1 VHGGGQKRPV
11 VNFFRLQIC
20 TLLLSA
26 SGVVQGA
33 APQSAAAHDFT
44 AKVIAVLDGDTVL
57 IRRGGSMVKI
67 RLAEIDAPEVAH
79 AGTGGQMPDSPQPF
93 GENSKRSLSGMVLGK
108 QVDVVTQAVDQY
120 GRLVAKLSVDGRD
133 VNAEQVRRGMA
144 WAALGWR
151 QSHRTPSGV
160 PLRSEQEAHSA
171 TPFLGED
178 PRDLAGKSYAH
189 GNHPLLAL
197 QAEARQA
204 RRGLWVQP
212 VPISPRDWR
221 KQHPAQPVTKSP
233 VPDDCGNKKYCS
245 EMRSCAEARYYLT
258 QCGVGSLDGNG
269 DGLPC
274 ERLCAAAAG
283 R

>member
-1 VHGGGQKRPV
+1 M
-11 VNFFRLQIC
+11 NFFSLLIC
-20 TLLLSA
+20 TMLLSA

-33 APQSAAAHDFT
+33 VPQSDAAHVFT

-57 IRRGGSMVKI
+57 IRRGGGMVKI

-79 AGTGGQMPDSPQPF
+79 AGTGGQMPDSQNAQPF

-144 WAALGWR
+144 WAVLGWR
-151 QSHRTPSGV
+151 QSRRTPSGV
-160 PLRSEQEAHSA
+160 PLRSKQEAHSA
-171 TPFLGED
+171 TMFLGED
-178 PRDLAGKSYAH
+178 PRDLAGKSYQQSH
-189 GNHPLLAL
+189 HPLLAL

-212 VPISPRDWR
+212 VPIPPRDWR
-221 KQHPAQPVTKSP
+221 KQHPAQPHSVTKSP

-245 EMRSCAEARYYLT
+245 EMRSCDEARYYLT

-274 ERLCAAAAG
+274 ERLCAAATG

>member
-1 VHGGGQKRPV
+1 M
-11 VNFFRLQIC
+11 
-20 TLLLSA
+20 LLSA
-26 SGVVQGA
+26 SGVAQGA
-33 APQSAAAHDFT
+33 VPQSDAAHDFT

-57 IRRGGSMVKI
+57 IRRGGGMVKI

-79 AGTGGQMPDSPQPF
+79 AGKGGQTFDSQNTQPF

-108 QVDVVTQAVDQY
+108 QVEVVTQAVDQY

-144 WAALGWR
+144 WAAPGWR
-151 QSHRTPSGV
+151 QNRRTPSGV
-160 PLRSEQEAHSA
+160 PLRSKQETHSA
-171 TPFLGED
+171 TMFLGED
-178 PRDLAGKSYAH
+178 PRDLAGKSYPQ
-189 GNHPLLAL
+189 GNHPMLAL

-204 RRGLWVQP
+204 RRGLWVQSD
-212 VPISPRDWR
+212 PIPPRDWR
-221 KQHPAQPVTKSP
+221 KQRPAQPHSVAKSP
-233 VPDDCGNKKYCS
+233 VSDGCGNKKYCF
-245 EMRSCAEARYYLT
+245 EMRSCDEARYYLT

-274 ERLCAAAAG
+274 ERLCAASAG

>member
-1 VHGGGQKRPV
+1 M
-11 VNFFRLQIC
+11 NFFRLQIC

-120 GRLVAKLSVDGRD
+120 GRLVANLSVDGRD

-144 WAALGWR
+144 WEYSYR
-151 QSHRTPSGV
+151 
-160 PLRSEQEAHSA
+160 HS
-171 TPFLGED
+171 
-178 PRDLAGKSYAH
+178 
-189 GNHPLLAL
+189 NHVLLAL
-197 QAEARQA
+197 QGEAKQA
-204 RRGLWVQP
+204 GRGLWVQP
-212 VPISPRDWR
+212 APIPPWDWR
-221 KQHPAQPVTKSP
+221 KQYPAQPHSVTKSP

-245 EMRSCAEARYYLT
+245 DMRSCDEARYYLT

-274 ERLCAAAAG
+274 ERLCAAATG